1 MIPGLFNSSFMHSK
15 IKLSFAAVLFL
26 SSVVQAYDT
35 TNPTKYDIQKEQAKM
50 DDVGLDFSKKG
61 SVLDLNLQFTNEAGE
76 TKALGSYFTT
86 GKPVLLSMVYYMC
99 PSLCSLHMNGLTAAL
114 KELEL
119 KAGTD
124 FQWIAI
130 SMDSKETYNLA
141 ADKKE
146 SYIEAFEKKD
156 EARKGWNFLVGD
168 DTNIK
173 ELTQQLGFSYKW
185 DDETKQFAHSS
196 AVYVLT
202 SEGKISQIITGVD
215 FDPKTLKLSLI
226 EASQGQVGSF
236 LDRALMM
243 CFQFNPQK
251 NKFTIYAYN
260 IMKIGALLTLFLLGV
275 FLLPSWLKVFKS

>member
-1 MIPGLFNSSFMHSK
+1 MTKSLFDRSLISK
-15 IKLSFAAVLFL
+15 IKLSFIAILFL
-26 SSVVQAYDT
+26 GPLSQAYDT
-35 TNPTKYDIQKEQAKM
+35 KNPTKYDIQKEQAKM
-50 DDVGLDFSKKG
+50 DDVGLDFSKK
-61 SVLDLNLQFTNEAGE
+61 SQSINLNLPFTNEAGE
-76 TKALGSYFTT
+76 TKTLGSYFKN

-99 PSLCSLHMNGLTAAL
+99 PSLCSLHMNGVTAAL
-114 KELEL
+114 KDLEL

-124 FQWIAI
+124 FQWITV
-130 SMDSKETYNLA
+130 SMDSKETSNLA

-146 SYIEAFEKKD
+146 SYIEAFDKKD
-156 EARKGWNFLVGD
+156 EARKGWSFLVGD
-168 DTNIK
+168 EANVK

-196 AVYVLT
+196 AIYVLT
-202 SEGKISQIITGVD
+202 NEGKISQIITGVD

-260 IMKIGALLTLFLLGV
+260 IMKIGALITLFLLGI
-275 FLLPSWLKVFKS
+275 FLLPSWLKVLKS